1 MSMQFDVW
9 AINPASDTEF
19 LRASATIASSGNI
32 SLLNNQIANNG
43 AGYKVSITSNGNE
56 TAREFRISGIKVG
69 ELGGAVTTEVLAGP
83 NATTV
88 FSANYYSTV
97 NSISI
102 SAASAGGVKIGYGS
116 NLALPRTRIKS
127 VYYVGGTSG
136 NITFVSQASSSTV
149 LRIPTVSATVPG
161 VAFVPPDG
169 VLTTKS
175 GANDYCV
182 VTVSGAID
190 VTIFCG

>member
-1 MSMQFDVW
+1 MQFDVW
-9 AINPASDTEF
+9 AINPSSNSEF
-19 LRASATIASSGNI
+19 VRASATIASSGNI
-32 SLLNNQIANNG
+32 ALTNTQLANNG

-56 TAREFRISGIKVG
+56 SGKEFRISGIKVG

-83 NATTV
+83 NTTTV
-88 FSANYYSTV
+88 YSANYYSTV

-102 SAASAGGVKIGYGS
+102 DAASAGGVKIGYGGD
-116 NLALPRTRIKS
+116 LALPRTRIKS

-136 NITFVSQASSSTV
+136 NITFVSQASSSTI
-149 LRIPTVSATVPG
+149 LRIPTVSATIPG

-169 VLTTKS
+169 ILTTKS
-175 GANDYCV
+175 GANDFCV

-190 VTIFCG
+190 TTIFCG

>member
-9 AINPASDTEF
+9 AINPSSNDAY
-19 LRASATIASSGNI
+19 LRSSATIASSGNI
-32 SLLNNQIANNG
+32 TLLNNQIANNG
-43 AGYKVSITSNGNE
+43 AGYKVSITSDGDE
-56 TAREFRISGIKVG
+56 SGKEFRISGIEVG
-69 ELGGAVTTEVLAGP
+69 ELGGAETQEVLVGP
-83 NATTV
+83 NVGTV
-88 FSANYYSTV
+88 YSANYYSTV
-97 NSISI
+97 NSITINS
-102 SAASAGGVKIGYGS
+102 ASAGGVKIGYGG

-136 NITFVSQASSSTV
+136 NITFLSQASSSTV

-175 GANDYCV
+175 GVNDFCV